1 MTSYKNHLT
10 VAHERW
16 KDQCKPNTTV
26 IDATAGNGHDALF
39 IAKSLLENPDTELI
53 CIDIQKKAIEST
65 QERLSIL
72 PPSQSS
78 KIVYIQN
85 SHCQLPKSLFPIRLI
100 TYNLGYLPGADK
112 TLTTRVASTIKSLQS
127 GLSLLCPGGMISL
140 TIYPGHEEGQKE
152 FAALIPFLKGLNS
165 TLFSVEKPLNPSSP
179 KAPQLFII
187 TRI

>member
-1 MTSYKNHLT
+1 MSYKNHLT

-16 KDQCKPNTTV
+16 KDQFKPNTTV

-39 IAKSLLENPDTELI
+39 IAQSLLEKPDTELI

-65 QERLSIL
+65 RERLSKL
-72 PPSQSS
+72 PPFQNS
-78 KIVYIQN
+78 KIVYVHG
-85 SHCQLPKSLFPIRLI
+85 SHCQLPKPLFPIRLI
-100 TYNLGYLPGADK
+100 TYNLGYLPGSDK
-112 TLTTRVASTIKSLQS
+112 ILTTQVESTLKSFKS
-127 GLSLLCPGGMISL
+127 ALSALCIGGMISL

-152 FAALIPFLKGLNS
+152 LETLTPLLRGLDNAF
-165 TLFSVEKPLNPSSP
+165 FSVEKPLNPSSS